1 MKIIIFGA
9 GGGIGKHAVTHALN
23 KGYEVTAYLRNPEKL
38 SARAENLTVV
48 KGEITDYA
56 WRKIAISGCDAV
68 VWCIGVNGDGAA
80 LAGHKLLI
88 KAMKETGVK
97 RLVDYGTPS
106 YHFEKDQKSMT
117 TWFPGFF
124 AGLAFKDSKKEIIS
138 IGEDVAA
145 FGLDWTFVR
154 FIMPTDKEYTGS
166 VKVTYGKD
174 KISFSISRSDIAEF
188 MIEQVE
194 SDRYLREM
202 PIIGG

>member
-38 SARAENLTVV
+38 TARAENLTVV

-56 WRKIAISGCDAV
+56 WMKIAISGCDAV

-124 AGLAFKDSKKEIIS
+124 AGLAFKDSKKRNHFHR
-138 IGEDVAA
+138 GGCCCVRA
-145 FGLDWTFVR
+145 GLDICALHYAYRQGV
-154 FIMPTDKEYTGS
+154 
-166 VKVTYGKD
+166 YGQREGN
-174 KISFSISRSDIAEF
+174 IWQRQNQLFHFPQRYSRVYD
-188 MIEQVE
+188 
-194 SDRYLREM
+194 
-202 PIIGG
+202 